1 MVEYFV
7 LMFSFYYSNACLRF
21 TRYNEHYILQNQSGE
36 NRGLCVAVEFFSK
49 KTVIRPSIFK

>member
-21 TRYNEHYILQNQSGE
+21 TRYNEHYILQNQSGGGGGE
-36 NRGLCVAVEFFSK
+36 IGVYVLLLNFSVK
-49 KTVIRPSIFK
+49 KQ

>member
-21 TRYNEHYILQNQSGE
+21 TRYNEHYILQNQSGGKIGVYVLLL
-36 NRGLCVAVEFFSK
+36 NFSVK
-49 KTVIRPSIFK
+49 KQ